1 LGDDKIPAR
10 FRKLV
15 AIIAPPRSGT
25 TVITAALSVH
35 SDVVAVFEPWNANK
49 ERIDSAQSM
58 AFDAFVATFVPAGR
72 PGSVL
77 VVKETATYLRYVD
90 RVRDLIDSA
99 PPETTRHLVVILR
112 NPFHAF
118 LSEVQARREWWGA
131 VDLEIDAQTFS
142 LWAKRMLTSCRRLA
156 DLAETYNGLLLGY
169 DAFGRDINGM
179 QALTRMVGLE
189 PERAQFEFEKH
200 LDRSSVRGDLHVSN
214 EPRPIS
220 PRSIDRRDN
229 ELAEVV
235 DRFSAAPEYP
245 AIQRLAEAFTALPS
259 LSFARQQPAIL
270 GAMKGD

>member
-1 LGDDKIPAR
+1 MADDNPPDR

-25 TVITAALSVH
+25 TVVTAALSVH
-35 SDVVAVFEPWNANK
+35 SDVVAVFEPWNANM
-49 ERIDSAQSM
+49 ERIDSTCGM
-58 AFDAFVATFVPAGR
+58 TFDGFVETFVPAGR

-77 VVKETATYLRYVD
+77 VVKETATYLRYIDRIEELVD
-90 RVRDLIDSA
+90 GA
-99 PPETTRHLVVILR
+99 PPTVTRHLVVILR

-131 VDLEIDAQTFS
+131 ADLEIDAQTFA
-142 LWAKRMLTSCRRLA
+142 LWAKRMLSSCRRIA
-156 DLAETYNGLLLGY
+156 DLAESQKALLLGY

-200 LDRSSVRGDLHVSN
+200 LDRSSVRGDLHVSS

-220 PRSIDRRDN
+220 PRSIDRREI
-229 ELAEVV
+229 ELASVV
-235 DRFSAAPEYP
+235 DRFSATPEYP
-245 AIQRLAEAFTALPS
+245 AIVRLAEAFATLPS

-270 GAMKGD
+270 SAMRGG